1 MSEKRERKKVLAI
14 HLKADVYEKVAPLL
28 DRRDFQ
34 VDLFPRAS
42 HALEILS
49 LVAFDAL
56 LAGYPLP
63 NGSAKPLLDA
73 LRAEGSLNRS
83 TPLIFLCDAGF
94 EAEAE
99 SWVGR
104 GASRIIPM
112 ADAPDRVQLEVSKI
126 VDIAPRSDLR
136 FMLRMKVQL
145 EDGSQLALGQTDNV
159 SRTGML
165 VTGGEAYPLGSKLSF
180 EFFLGN
186 ESSPV
191 SGQGVVV
198 RHTTPGRE
206 SMGGM
211 GIRFDDFEKDGKRR
225 LERYLDRLE
234 SDAAVG

>member
-1 MSEKRERKKVLAI
+1 MSEKRDRKKVLAI
-14 HLKADVYEKVAPLL
+14 HLESVVYEKLSPLL
-28 DRRDFQ
+28 DRREFE

-63 NGSAKPLLDA
+63 NGSARPLLDA

-83 TPLIFLCDAGF
+83 TPLIFLCEAGF
-94 EAEAE
+94 EAEAD

-104 GASRIIPM
+104 GASRVIPM
-112 ADAPDRVQLEVSKI
+112 AETSDRLQQEISKI

-165 VTGGEAYPLGSKLSF
+165 VSGGEAYPVGSKLSF
-180 EFFLGN
+180 EFFLGT
-186 ESSPV
+186 ETSPV
-191 SGQGVVV
+191 SGHGVVV

-211 GIRFDDFEKDGKRR
+211 GIRFDLFDKDGKRR

-234 SDAAVG
+234 SDSALA

>member
-1 MSEKRERKKVLAI
+1 MAEQRERKRVLAI
-14 HLKADVYEKVAPLL
+14 HLEPDVYERLAPLL
-28 DRRDFQ
+28 DRREFE

-49 LVAFDAL
+49 LVTFDAL

-63 NGSAKPLLDA
+63 NGSEKPLLDA
-73 LRAEGSLNRS
+73 LRQEGSLNRS
-83 TPLIFLCDAGF
+83 TPLVFVCDEGF

-99 SWVGR
+99 AWIGR
-104 GASRIIPM
+104 GASRVIPM
-112 ADAPDRVQLEVSKI
+112 ADTSERLQQEISRI
-126 VDIAPRSDLR
+126 VDTAPRSDLR
-136 FMLRMKVQL
+136 FM
-145 EDGSQLALGQTDNV
+145 DGSQLALGQTDNV

-165 VTGGEAYPLGSKLSF
+165 VTAGEAYPIGSMLSF

-186 ESSPV
+186 ETSPV

-211 GIRFDDFEKDGKRR
+211 GIRFDLFEKDGKRR
-225 LERYLDRLE
+225 LERYLGRLE
-234 SDAAVG
+234 SAAAVG